1 MFKWAQFALS
11 VVLVINVQVCLAFF
25 DVASIASKAFSGVKT
40 TYSFVKDST
49 YCSYTECCSDGYI
62 IADVAGLKNALDDRL
77 FGQHIA
83 KQIVVDAIG
92 GHFKHIHE
100 SEKPLVMSLHG
111 SPGTGKNYI
120 AEHVVRALYKNGA
133 KSKYVHKYLG
143 RIDFPLQNNVEL
155 YKIQL
160 VNDIKRAVATCP
172 KSLFIFDE
180 VEKMPAGLF
189 DSIVT
194 LLDNHA
200 YTKELDFR
208 QSIFIFLSN
217 VAGPEIAKKLK
228 HLLDSGVWR
237 EQSKLHDFEQTLEIS
252 SYNLG
257 GGLYRSEMIESH
269 VVDHFVPFLPLELRH
284 VEKCVQQEYLKYDN
298 QGMLDESFMRYAFY
312 VPSQC
317 EGVKLIF
324 LLFNCRDVLKEAV
337 TFDETGLFSNNGC
350 KRISKKV
357 ESMYYNRL
365 RKRVHGDL

>member
-298 QGMLDESFMRYAFY
+298 QGMLDESFMR
-312 VPSQC
+312 
-317 EGVKLIF
+317 
-324 LLFNCRDVLKEAV
+324 DVLKEAV